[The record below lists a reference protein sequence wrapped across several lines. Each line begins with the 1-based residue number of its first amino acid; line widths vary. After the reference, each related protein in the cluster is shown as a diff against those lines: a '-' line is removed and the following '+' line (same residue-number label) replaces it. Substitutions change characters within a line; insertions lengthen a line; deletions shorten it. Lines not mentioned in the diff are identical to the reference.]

1 MNCLLTTASN
11 PFEVTLQLC
20 DHGFGSG
27 PILLNRFLMIVVISK
42 RGMNVSQRQMGMR
55 AHNFFRRHSSVNNFS
70 CDLTHL
76 DVRPDDHG
84 PRQRIVDVTLGA
96 GDIAS
101 KHAGFL
107 ALNRGFGHEIGAGRS
122 GVPDGEH
129 AKSLL
134 RLGRQ

>member
-1 MNCLLTTASN
+1 LRHLSQDREPTNTQQQRRGHDASHLKSPTQRQSPTALASMLRQ
-11 PFEVTLQLC
+11 VSHLAGKATLQLC
-20 DHGFGSG
+20 DYH
-27 PILLNRFLMIVVISK
+27 I
-42 RGMNVSQRQMGMR
+42 
-55 AHNFFRRHSSVNNFS
+55 
-70 CDLTHL
+70 